1 MIFSAIV
8 RMVTKRK
15 QDRLPPTGEQMTAR
29 QLELAQQLAR
39 ETLEADHQAI
49 ERYAKFAVS
58 FPTGQ

>member
-1 MIFSAIV
+1 MLFSAIV
-8 RMVTKRK
+8 RLVANRK
-15 QDRLPPTGEQMTAR
+15 QDRLPPTGGLITAR

-58 FPTGQ
+58 TPFQR